1 MPRDELVIEDMSI
14 RRSHEKMDDA
24 FREVMRRA
32 IETGKEFVPTVVSTT
47 PGRNRLKVV
56 LG

>member
-32 IETGKEFVPTVVSTT
+32 IETGTEFVPTVVSTT

>member
-1 MPRDELVIEDMSI
+1 
-14 RRSHEKMDDA
+14 MDDE
-24 FREVMRRA
+24 FREAMRRA

-47 PGRNRLKVV
+47 PGSNRLKVV